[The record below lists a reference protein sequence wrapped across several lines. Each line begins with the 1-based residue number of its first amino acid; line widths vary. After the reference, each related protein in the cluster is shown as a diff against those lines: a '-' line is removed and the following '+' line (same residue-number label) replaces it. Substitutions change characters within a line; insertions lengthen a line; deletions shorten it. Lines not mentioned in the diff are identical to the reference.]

1 MNATADSY
9 QSMLTREVRV
19 CGKKVQLWYAKRFC
33 GGRGQIFLEAK
44 DSLCEAKPAGA
55 PAPLE
60 SERKATQ
67 KLSCKR
73 CVCPRPQAPFH
84 QQLKPIKSKECT
96 VVLNRRSRQN
106 EGEVR
111 GEKEGCLSEVS
122 AGTHLCF
129 LKTELL
135 FLSFF
140 FGLPQT
146 DQRADH
152 KRYEF
157 KIQGQNSPIPT
168 SWRV

>member
-67 KLSCKR
+67 NCLVSDVFVLDPKHLSISNLNPSNR
-73 CVCPRPQAPFH
+73 
-84 QQLKPIKSKECT
+84 KSA
-96 VVLNRRSRQN
+96 LW
-106 EGEVR
+106 
-111 GEKEGCLSEVS
+111 
-122 AGTHLCF
+122 F
-129 LKTELL
+129 
-135 FLSFF
+135 
-140 FGLPQT
+140 
-146 DQRADH
+146 
-152 KRYEF
+152 
-157 KIQGQNSPIPT
+157 
-168 SWRV
+168 